1 MWIEIF
7 VHYIKRVSSIVR
19 FKLMH
24 PLYFHHFTFFGSLI
38 YPPLDDLQ
46 GRRGIYLL
54 LGYLTVCKERLAGWR
69 IDDNNRSS
77 GLHVKRWFDVFNT
90 PEVAN
95 DNVRI
100 AIDSS
105 VLTPEARLAKH
116 EVLSKPMVEYVL
128 VSRNIHLLA
137 ICQCIGYSQLTPS
150 ITLGAKIIDGYW
162 RLVVVLQVM
171 SVIFPN
177 LG

>member
-54 LGYLTVCKERLAGWR
+54 LAKNDSPAGELM
-69 IDDNNRSS
+69 ITTEAPA
-77 GLHVKRWFDVFNT
+77 FT
-90 PEVAN
+90 
-95 DNVRI
+95 
-100 AIDSS
+100 SS
-105 VLTPEARLAKH
+105 VGSMFSIPQK
-116 EVLSKPMVEYVL
+116 SPM
-128 VSRNIHLLA
+128 I
-137 ICQCIGYSQLTPS
+137 
-150 ITLGAKIIDGYW
+150 
-162 RLVVVLQVM
+162 M
-171 SVIFPN
+171 SE
-177 LG
+177 